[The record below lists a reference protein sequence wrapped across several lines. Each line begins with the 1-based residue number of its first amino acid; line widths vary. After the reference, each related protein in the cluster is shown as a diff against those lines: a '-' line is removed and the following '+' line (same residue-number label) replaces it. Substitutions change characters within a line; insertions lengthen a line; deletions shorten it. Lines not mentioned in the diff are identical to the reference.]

1 MAKYAWFKYPII
13 PETTIRI
20 LGTAR
25 TMITDVVGNVQKNI
39 FKDMISERQRIG
51 SMVKETAA
59 DDFHTYTY
67 VYKKPQNS
75 SPFAQFAKY
84 PNAMI
89 AYGPTGMNSRM
100 DDVLG
105 VLDEINVKSNVHRPN
120 YRQYRQIRLANT
132 TQQIKLNPTS
142 TVQQA
147 NPTKP
152 SQFRIVADDGD
163 EIKNFKP
170 SNRNN
175 QIINKHRKSE
185 MRSQYAVNNGKVEIN
200 EGESKVNR
208 QYTLPKPEYIHTLP
222 PGYSGINTN
231 AIVYNE
237 YPNNPNSNYGSPA
250 HLTSSYLAPS
260 YNGPAAEYGPPTSPA
275 VQTYGQPGGIGEIN
289 VNTEEFTDHKP
300 ETNKG
305 GWLMVDLE
313 RIILEKFGL
322 LGSAKHVTVLKCG
335 QYYAA
340 GFIWRTLAEL
350 MDKGL

>member
-25 TMITDVVGNVQKNI
+25 TMITDVVVNVQKNI
-39 FKDMISERQRIG
+39 FKDMMSERKRIG

-67 VYKKPQNS
+67 VYKKPQNTN
-75 SPFAQFAKY
+75 PFAQFAKY

-100 DDVLG
+100 DDVLE
-105 VLDEINVKSNVHRPN
+105 VLDNLNVQPNVQRTH
-120 YRQYRQIRLANT
+120 YRQYRQISLTNS
-132 TQQIKLNPTS
+132 TQQIKQNSTS
-142 TVQQA
+142 SGQQA
-147 NPTKP
+147 NPTKA

-163 EIKNFKP
+163 EIKNFKQN
-170 SNRNN
+170 NRNN
-175 QIINKHRKSE
+175 QIISKHSKSE
-185 MRSQYAVNNGKVEIN
+185 MRSQYTANNRKVEIN

-208 QYTLPKPEYIHTLP
+208 QYTLPKPEYVHTLP

-231 AIVYNE
+231 AIVYDTH
-237 YPNNPNSNYGSPA
+237 PGSNYGTPA

-260 YNGPAAEYGPPTSPA
+260 YNSPAEYGPPTSPA
-275 VQTYGQPGGIGEIN
+275 QTYGVPGDIGEIN
-289 VNTEEFTDHKP
+289 ISTEEFTEQKQ
-300 ETNKG
+300 EANKG

-313 RIILEKFGL
+313 RIILEKLGL
-322 LGSAKHVTVLKCG
+322 LGTAKHVTVLKCG

-350 MDKGL
+350 MDKGF